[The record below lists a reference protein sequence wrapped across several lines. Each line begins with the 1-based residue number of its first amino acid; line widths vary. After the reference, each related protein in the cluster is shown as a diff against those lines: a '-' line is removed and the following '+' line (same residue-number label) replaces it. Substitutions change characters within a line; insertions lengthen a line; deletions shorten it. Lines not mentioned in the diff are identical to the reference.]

1 MNSAVPPDH
10 GFFPSPPWGER
21 CHLRSRY
28 ELPHSS
34 HASCCWRP
42 EPPVSSSS
50 PGSTCACAQQ
60 LAPYS
65 SPSPLLTAL
74 GEGEVRRGEPEQGLS
89 QCSGG
94 PRARPPPSL
103 PHGPIGI
110 YYNVVASRGG
120 GARAGR
126 GPRRPRLAEERR
138 EGARRGCS
146 LARSLALSRSP
157 SLPPSAGGFSQL
169 ACSPPAREPQ
179 RAGASDAGAAS
190 CHCSSG

>member
-1 MNSAVPPDH
+1 MNSAFPQITASSQALH
-10 GFFPSPPWGER
+10 GEKGLTLVLGTSCPI
-21 CHLRSRY
+21 L
-28 ELPHSS
+28 
-34 HASCCWRP
+34 HARASWRP
-42 EPPVSSSS
+42 EPGVSSSIL
-50 PGSTCACAQQ
+50 GSTCACAQQ
-60 LAPYS
+60 LAPCS
-65 SPSPLLTAL
+65 PLPFPLPFPSPLLTAL

-146 LARSLALSRSP
+146 LARSLSP
-157 SLPPSAGGFSQL
+157 SLPPSAAGGLVS
-169 ACSPPAREPQ
+169 
-179 RAGASDAGAAS
+179 
-190 CHCSSG
+190 

>member
-1 MNSAVPPDH
+1 MGRKVSPWFSALAVP
-10 GFFPSPPWGER
+10 FFTRVLLETR
-21 CHLRSRY
+21 N
-28 ELPHSS
+28 
-34 HASCCWRP
+34 
-42 EPPVSSSS
+42 PVSSSS
-50 PGSTCACAQQ
+50 PGSTCACAPQ

-65 SPSPLLTAL
+65 PLPVPFPFPSPLLLAL

-89 QCSGG
+89 QCPGG

-146 LARSLALSRSP
+146 PAPSLACSLARSLAP
-157 SLPPSAGGFSQL
+157 SLPRSLPPLAGLVS
-169 ACSPPAREPQ
+169 
-179 RAGASDAGAAS
+179 
-190 CHCSSG
+190 